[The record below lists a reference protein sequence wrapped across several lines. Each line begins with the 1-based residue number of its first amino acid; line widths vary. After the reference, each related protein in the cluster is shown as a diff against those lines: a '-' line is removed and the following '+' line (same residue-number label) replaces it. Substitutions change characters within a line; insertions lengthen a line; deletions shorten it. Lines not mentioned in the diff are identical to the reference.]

1 MGKAQEILLKYKA
14 ADTVVGI
21 VKNAEREN
29 EKTIITTLINMLNAE
44 SIDMN
49 TTIIVGNSQTITDGH
64 FMITPRGYSI
74 PEDCGRVISQLS
86 SQINK

>member
-1 MGKAQEILLKYKA
+1 MLKHKA

-29 EKTIITTLINMLNAE
+29 EKIVITTIINMLKAE

-49 TTIIVGNSQTITDGH
+49 TTIIVGNSQTITHGH
-64 FMITPRGYSI
+64 FMITPRGYQV
-74 PEDCGRVISQLS
+74 PEVS
-86 SQINK
+86 S